1 MSMQTTVSR
10 ARAARF
16 EAAPYLLPALCA
28 VAMLLC
34 NPAEARK
41 VITVFNATQLYSA
54 VNTPG
59 NAGALVLLAPGQP
72 PEAPP
77 PAGKR
82 RTPRAAAR
90 HGPAGHVGRSDRNG
104 HRRACARQAAAA

>member
-59 NAGALVLLAPGQP
+59 NAGALVLLAPGNYPLDPTQP
-72 PEAPP
+72 VN
-77 PAGKR
+77 G
-82 RTPRAAAR
+82 
-90 HGPAGHVGRSDRNG
+90 GRLELQHDMALQGMSADPTATVIDA
-104 HRRACARQAAAA
+104 HAL